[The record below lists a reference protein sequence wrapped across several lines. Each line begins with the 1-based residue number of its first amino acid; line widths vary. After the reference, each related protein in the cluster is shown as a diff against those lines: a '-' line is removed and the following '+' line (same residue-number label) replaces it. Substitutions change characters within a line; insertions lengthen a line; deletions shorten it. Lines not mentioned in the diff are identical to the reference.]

1 LILLALPWPS
11 IAGEIV
17 RFERH
22 TPQPF
27 GYFIGDV
34 IRQQILIESDSD
46 LVLARSTLPTSQPLT
61 YWLDLRDVELRSH
74 EGADGNRYIIDL
86 EYQVFYSALTATRLE
101 IPAIRLGFS
110 TTSGQS
116 GLIERKLPAWPFIVS
131 SLRGLDT
138 GVTGQQGLLRR
149 DSLAVGV
156 STRAVRWR
164 TLLSALVLLLLL
176 PLLLHHYAYWPF
188 DLRPARPFAG
198 AQRQLRQALK
208 NSGDD
213 SDFSWMTIL
222 HRAFD
227 ETAGKRLFCE
237 DLPEF
242 FAQRPDFEQQA
253 EEINRFYAASR
264 QAFFHPTPDPIGEN
278 FTPTDATRLVSRL
291 AELERSVQ
299 P

>member
-1 LILLALPWPS
+1 
-11 IAGEIV
+11 
-17 RFERH
+17 
-22 TPQPF
+22 
-27 GYFIGDV
+27 
-34 IRQQILIESDSD
+34 
-46 LVLARSTLPTSQPLT
+46 
-61 YWLDLRDVELRSH
+61 
-74 EGADGNRYIIDL
+74 
-86 EYQVFYSALTATRLE
+86 
-101 IPAIRLGFS
+101 
-110 TTSGQS
+110 
-116 GLIERKLPAWPFIVS
+116 
-131 SLRGLDT
+131 LDT

-164 TLLSALVLLLLL
+164 TLLSAFVLLLLL

-198 AQRQLRQALK
+198 ARRQLRQALK
-208 NSGDD
+208 NSSGI
-213 SDFSWMTIL
+213 SDLSWMTIL

-242 FAQRPDFEQQA
+242 FAQRPDFEQQS

-264 QAFFHPTPDPIGEN
+264 QAFFHPTPIAIAEYFN
-278 FTPTDATRLVSRL
+278 PTDATRLASRL
-291 AELERSVQ
+291 AELERSAQ